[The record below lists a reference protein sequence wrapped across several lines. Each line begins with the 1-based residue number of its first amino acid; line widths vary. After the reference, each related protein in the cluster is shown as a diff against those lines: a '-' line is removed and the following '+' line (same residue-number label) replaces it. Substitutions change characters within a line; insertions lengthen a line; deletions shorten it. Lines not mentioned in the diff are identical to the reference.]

1 MKVGLG
7 TDGLKC
13 QFEAVTFEKNWQQ
26 LKKGHF
32 QRYHYST
39 SFLQHRE
46 NKILWEL

>member
-13 QFEAVTFEKNWQQ
+13 QFEAVTFEKNRQQ

>member
-13 QFEAVTFEKNWQQ
+13 QFEAVTFEKTWQQ

-32 QRYHYST
+32 RGIIIQPVSYNTERT
-39 SFLQHRE
+39 
-46 NKILWEL
+46 K